1 MDTWARD
8 NQMLFNI
15 TVKQTT
21 DQLLSL
27 GYGRPRITARI
38 AEGAELDKTTI
49 LALMIVVCIAS

>member
-8 NQMLFNI
+8 NQMLLNI

-38 AEGAELDKTTI
+38 AEGTGLNKTTI
-49 LALMIVVCIAS
+49 LASMIVLCIAS

>member
-8 NQMLFNI
+8 NQMLLNI

-38 AEGAELDKTTI
+38 AEGAELDKTSI
-49 LALMIVVCIAS
+49 LASMIVLCITS